1 MHIPDCKDIIK
12 ISNKQ
17 RKSVLKSR
25 DNFTFCA
32 SFCKLNCKFAIE
44 RTKSKH
50 NIMKKTIL
58 LLAAAALAA
67 CQTNTGIEVEVKNT
81 TDVARNSETVELCWT
96 KLTKSD
102 AALTAEN
109 VVVKNAEGEEIPSQ
123 VIYRGESEP
132 QSLIFQTSIEGGES
146 ALFTIGQRSEER
158 RVGKECRS
166 RWSPYH

>member
-1 MHIPDCKDIIK
+1 
-12 ISNKQ
+12 
-17 RKSVLKSR
+17 
-25 DNFTFCA
+25 
-32 SFCKLNCKFAIE
+32 
-44 RTKSKH
+44 
-50 NIMKKTIL
+50 MKKTIL

-96 KLTKSD
+96 KLTKTD

-132 QSLIFQTSIEGGES
+132 QSLIFQTSIEGGET
-146 ALFTIGQRSEER
+146 AIYTIEQGTRSE
-158 RVGKECRS
+158 
-166 RWSPYH
+166 Y